1 MSLVNL
7 VMTLA
12 ISQDKDIK
20 AITVKFLKKPNVR
33 MNIIE
38 SLAQNVEWDKNFA
51 NLSLDEKNEAYVE
64 NVLTE

>member
-38 SLAQNVEWDKNFA
+38 SLAQNVEWEKNFA
-51 NLSLDEKNEAYVE
+51 NLS
-64 NVLTE
+64 